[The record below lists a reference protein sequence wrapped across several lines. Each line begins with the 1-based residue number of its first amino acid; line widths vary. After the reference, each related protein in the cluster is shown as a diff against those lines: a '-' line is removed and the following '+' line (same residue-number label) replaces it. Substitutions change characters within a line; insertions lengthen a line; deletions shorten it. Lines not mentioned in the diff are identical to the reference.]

1 MSEPTEREDFE
12 ELMKAPGWLRF
23 AEYCRKQWGPVGY
36 GQRIKRAVTQAI
48 QDKTDPG
55 HAVACV
61 DAANNA
67 VNEVLTYPQQ
77 RVNQLLAMEA
87 DVKREQQPPLS
98 RRGNL

>member
-1 MSEPTEREDFE
+1 
-12 ELMKAPGWLRF
+12 
-23 AEYCRKQWGPVGY
+23 
-36 GQRIKRAVTQAI
+36 
-48 QDKTDPG
+48 
-55 HAVACV
+55 VACV